1 MICRFCGKKTNTT
14 EKCDCCSK
22 ESPVLLEYRSYENSS
37 VVEKLSSVLE
47 ISDKDITEESA
58 ESAYD
63 SEVVSSADSSETFQ
77 EESVSDSANE
87 IDGITENVVKKQ
99 DGKKIRLAVIIGC
112 VIVLIGIFIYTSG
125 NKNPAE
131 ESEMPSESQSAETTT
146 ALSTATELTNDTTST
161 EAQTTKQTTTATA
174 VATTTEIVDNTSLEG
189 HYYSIDSSV
198 FSDESGS
205 NFVNVFGIKPVSC
218 SKEIYLNSDSIDYN
232 NSSYDVSIEDN
243 VIALKYSDFAG
254 IDEDFIDLF
263 NFNEITQSDEYCNDE
278 NTQNELYAFN
288 INRQKVNS
296 TVLGVKLN
304 DLYYGGTSKKYN
316 ITDGLCM
323 FSISNNGKDSVL
335 WIEKYDNG
343 KGKISIKSSYR
354 NSYYDWENSS
364 GDIIKLNDRYEI
376 ARLSL
381 DGEKS
386 IYFYHEL
393 ESQDVYMLQYI
404 KYNTE
409 NNGISDAVLRE

>member
-22 ESPVLLEYRSYENSS
+22 ESPILLEYRSYENSS
-37 VVEKLSSVLE
+37 VIEKLSSVLE
-47 ISDKDITEESA
+47 ISDKDITEESV

-63 SEVVSSADSSETFQ
+63 SEDVSGADSSETFQ
-77 EESVSDSANE
+77 EESVSDSADE
-87 IDGITENVVKKQ
+87 IEGITEDVVKKQ
-99 DGKKIRLAVIIGC
+99 NVKKIRPAVIIGC
-112 VIVLIGIFIYTSG
+112 VIVLIGILIYTSSG
-125 NKNPAE
+125 NKNPTE

-146 ALSTATELTNDTTST
+146 ALSTATELTSDTTST
-161 EAQTTKQTTTATA
+161 EAQTTTA
-174 VATTTEIVDNTSLEG
+174 VATTTEIVDNTSFEG

-198 FSDESGS
+198 FSDESSS

-232 NSSYDVSIEDN
+232 NCSYDVSIEDN

-254 IDEDFIDLF
+254 IGEDFIDLF
-263 NFNEITQSDEYCNDE
+263 NFNEITQSDEHCNDE
-278 NTQNELYAFN
+278 NTQNVLYAFN
-288 INRQKVNS
+288 INRQKVNF

-335 WIEKYDNG
+335 WIEKDENG

-393 ESQDVYMLQYI
+393 ESQDVYMIQYI